1 MYVLRRGLS
10 GLGTTAVEPGWER
23 SSASESAELST
34 SYSSEFEAV
43 EHRRRRGIAGAAT
56 HHGCPIR
63 KGHRSWNPMSGSGPS
78 VSARPKGEEPAAR
91 VKDPEGGVCR
101 VRQTRVMRIPSP
113 MSLEGRETPGGAT
126 RPGMAGEGAV
136 A

>member
-1 MYVLRRGLS
+1 M
-10 GLGTTAVEPGWER
+10 EPGWEG

-43 EHRRRRGIAGAAT
+43 EHRRRRGAAGAAT
-56 HHGCPIR
+56 HHGRPIR
-63 KGHRSWNPMSGSGPS
+63 KGCKSKNPMSGSGPS
-78 VSARPKGEEPAAR
+78 VSARRKGEEPAER
-91 VKDPEGGVCR
+91 VRDPEGGTCR
-101 VRQTRVMRIPSP
+101 VRQTRVIRIPSP

>member
-1 MYVLRRGLS
+1 
-10 GLGTTAVEPGWER
+10 
-23 SSASESAELST
+23 
-34 SYSSEFEAV
+34 
-43 EHRRRRGIAGAAT
+43 
-56 HHGCPIR
+56 
-63 KGHRSWNPMSGSGPS
+63 MSGSGPS

>member
-1 MYVLRRGLS
+1 
-10 GLGTTAVEPGWER
+10 
-23 SSASESAELST
+23 
-34 SYSSEFEAV
+34 
-43 EHRRRRGIAGAAT
+43 
-56 HHGCPIR
+56 
-63 KGHRSWNPMSGSGPS
+63 MSGSGPS
-78 VSARPKGEEPAAR
+78 VSARPKGDEAAER
-91 VKDPEGGVCR
+91 AKYPEGGVCR